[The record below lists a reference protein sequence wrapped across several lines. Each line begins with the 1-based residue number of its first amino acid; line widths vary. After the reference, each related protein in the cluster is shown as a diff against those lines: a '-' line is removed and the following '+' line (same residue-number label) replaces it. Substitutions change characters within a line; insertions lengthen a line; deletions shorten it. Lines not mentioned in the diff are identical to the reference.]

1 MTTKKTVKKS
11 TKKPSAKQIAA
22 RKKFAAAAKAR
33 AKKTAPKTRKTTT
46 GKRVRTEAAKKARR
60 AKNTVEGYYPN
71 PVNDLYYIY
80 FVFNKDKKDKY
91 YATRFLNTGGRVE
104 FNDTPKDKTGAIKV
118 HKDLALALAEKVQK
132 ASPSGLWG
140 VGIEKVKK

>member
-33 AKKTAPKTRKTTT
+33 AKKAAPKTRKTTT

-71 PVNDLYYIY
+71 PSGFAIFITKLVDGKIRGKKYYFTGSSWMTEIENAK
-80 FVFNKDKKDKY
+80 VFSTSKAAENSAKKD
-91 YATRFLNTGGRVE
+91 G
-104 FNDTPKDKTGAIKV
+104 
-118 HKDLALALAEKVQK
+118 QK
-132 ASPSGLWG
+132 ALDQLPADYAVGLTRT
-140 VGIEKVKK
+140 KK